1 MTGLCRDC
9 IYWAKIE
16 QPEQDEGLCI
26 LISVTERPGDKTSAD
41 PAWLKLHASRSCHI
55 SCNGACLTATSQQP
69 RLVTRPD
76 FGCTGFAW
84 RPGAF
89 ERRHREVAAARK
101 K

>member
-1 MTGLCRDC
+1 MTQRCRDC

-41 PAWLKLHASRSCHI
+41 PAWLKLHTSRSCHI
-55 SCNGACLTATSQQP
+55 SCNGACSSATSQQP
-69 RLVTRPD
+69 RLATRPD
-76 FGCTGFAW
+76 FGCIGFSTSFM
-84 RPGAF
+84 GF
-89 ERRHREVAAARK
+89 MRK